1 MVHTNYCACSPFT
14 RGEYQVETGDPLP
27 IKRSGEIESILQDH
41 FGFSSFKEGQKSIIE
56 EIVSGR
62 DVLGIMPTGAGKSL
76 CFQAPALILEGTAVV
91 ISPLISLMKDQVD
104 SLKEMGVRAAFINS
118 SLPPDEMQ
126 SISAAARSGAFRL
139 LYVAPERL
147 ELDGFRKLLSV
158 IDVSLIAVDEAHCIS
173 QWGHDFRP
181 SYRKIRAMIDTLANR
196 PPIAA
201 FTATATPKVKE
212 DIINMLGLNNPYTL
226 VTGFDRENL
235 SFEVEKPDQKFSF
248 LTAFLNENRSTSGI
262 IYCST
267 RKAVESV
274 SSRLNDLGFSSTRYH
289 AGLSEEERAENQEAF
304 INDRVSIICATVAFG
319 MGIDKSNIRYVI
331 HYNMPKTMENYYQ
344 EAGRAG
350 RDGEA
355 ARCILLYSPADI
367 ITNKM
372 LIAQSEESAAR
383 DGDYKKLQEII
394 DYCHTG
400 KCLRR
405 YILNYFGE
413 AFAPEECGNCGNCL
427 NLVDHSDITVEA
439 QKIISCIKRT
449 GERFGSGMIADVL
462 RGSRSAKVKEM
473 GFDNLSTFGLMPEYS
488 KGAISEMAAYLV
500 ARGLVEVEGGQ
511 YPVLRLSR
519 ASYGWLKSGEP
530 LMIKRLI
537 KKEAALKT
545 VTAGKTGERSS
556 KKAALNELDGESRE
570 LFEKLR
576 ALRREIAEE
585 QNVPPFVVF
594 SDATLIDM
602 CYRLPEDEFALL
614 GVNGVGR
621 HKQEKYGVRFLA
633 VIREH
638 LGPESKRYET
648 GADGF
653 QAGGDILLKE

>member
-1 MVHTNYCACSPFT
+1 MLTERA
-14 RGEYQVETGDPLP
+14 GELKNV
-27 IKRSGEIESILQDH
+27 LQDQ
-41 FGFSSFKEGQKSIIE
+41 FGFSSFKEGQQSIIE
-56 EIVSGR
+56 EIVGGR

-76 CFQAPALILEGTAVV
+76 CFQAPALIMQGTTVV

-104 SLKEMGVRAAFINS
+104 SLKEMGVLAAFINS

-126 SISAAARSGAFRL
+126 SISAAARAGAFRL

-147 ELDGFRKLLSV
+147 ELEGFRRMLSA
-158 IDVSLIAVDEAHCIS
+158 IDVSLVAVDEAHCIS

-181 SYRKIRAMIDTLANR
+181 SYRKIRAMIDTLPNR

-212 DIINMLGLNNPYTL
+212 DIISMLGLKNPYTL

-248 LTAFLNENRSTSGI
+248 LVSFLKENRSSGGI

-267 RKAVESV
+267 RKTVESV
-274 SSRLNDLGFSSTRYH
+274 CSRLNELGFSSTRYH
-289 AGLSEEERAENQEAF
+289 AGLSEAERAENQEAF
-304 INDRVSIICATVAFG
+304 INDRIPIICATVAFG

-400 KCLRR
+400 KCLRC

-413 AFAPEECGNCGNCL
+413 TYAPEECGNCGNCL
-427 NLVDHSDITVEA
+427 NLIDHSDITVEA

-473 GFDNLSTFGLMPEYS
+473 GFENLSTFGLMPEYS
-488 KGAISEMAAYLV
+488 KAAISEMAAYLV

-511 YPVLRLSR
+511 YPMLRLAR
-519 ASYGWLKSGEP
+519 ASYEWLKSGEP
-530 LMIKRLI
+530 LLIKRLI
-537 KKEAALKT
+537 KKEDSRKAAA
-545 VTAGKTGERSS
+545 AGKTGARASG
-556 KKAALNELDGESRE
+556 KAALNALDGNSRE

-576 ALRREIAEE
+576 VLRREIAEE

-602 CYRLPEDEFALL
+602 CYRLPEDELALL

-621 HKQEKYGVRFLA
+621 HKQEKYGTRFLA
-633 VIREH
+633 LISDN
-638 LGPESKRYET
+638 LGQESSRYEK
-648 GADGF
+648 GSEDLKDF
-653 QAGGDILLKE
+653 GDLLLKE

>member
-1 MVHTNYCACSPFT
+1 M
-14 RGEYQVETGDPLP
+14 P
-27 IKRSGEIESILQDH
+27 IKRVGELANILQDY
-41 FGFSSFKEGQKSIIE
+41 FGFSSFKEGQKAIIE

-76 CFQAPALILEGTAVV
+76 CFQAPALTMEGTAVV

-104 SLKEMGVRAAFINS
+104 SLKEMGVMAAFINS
-118 SLPPDEMQ
+118 SLPPDEMH

-147 ELDGFRKLLSV
+147 EMDSFRKLLAA

-181 SYRKIRAMIDTLANR
+181 SYRQIHSMINSLPVR
-196 PPIAA
+196 PPVAA

-212 DIINMLGLNNPYTL
+212 DIVSMLGLKNPYTL

-235 SFEVEKPDQKFSF
+235 SFEVEKPEQKFSF
-248 LTAFLNENRSTSGI
+248 LTSFLKENYTSGGI

-267 RKAVESV
+267 RKTVESV
-274 SSRLNDLGFSSTRYH
+274 CSKLNDLGFLSTRYH
-289 AGLSEEERAENQEAF
+289 AGLSEDERAKNHEAF
-304 INDRVSIICATVAFG
+304 INDRVSIVCATVAFG
-319 MGIDKSNIRYVI
+319 MGIDKSDIRYVI

-372 LIAQSEESAAR
+372 LISPSEESAVR

-394 DYCHTG
+394 DYCHTD

-413 AFAPEECGNCGNCL
+413 AYAPEECGNCGNCL
-427 NLVDHSDITVEA
+427 NLIEHSDITVEA

-449 GERFGSGMIADVL
+449 GERFGSGLIADVL
-462 RGSRSAKVKEM
+462 RGAQNAKVKDM
-473 GFDNLSTFGLMPEYS
+473 GFDKLSTFGLMPEYS
-488 KGAISEMAAYLV
+488 KSAIIEMIAYLV
-500 ARGLVEVEGGQ
+500 ARGLVEVKGGQ
-511 YPVLRLSR
+511 YPVLSLSR
-519 ASYGWLKSGEP
+519 ASYTWLNSSEP
-530 LMIKRLI
+530 LMIQRLI
-537 KKEAALKT
+537 RKEDPRKT
-545 VTAGKTGERSS
+545 APTVKTGNRSLK
-556 KKAALNELDGESRE
+556 KKALNDLDGESRE

-576 ALRREIAEE
+576 ALRKEIAKD
-585 QNVPPFVVF
+585 QKVPPFVVF

-602 CYRLPEDEFALL
+602 CNRLPEDEFAMLA
-614 GVNGVGR
+614 VNGVGR
-621 HKQEKYGVRFLA
+621 HKQEKYGPSFLT

-638 LGPESKRYET
+638 LGPKSR
-648 GADGF
+648 
-653 QAGGDILLKE
+653 Q